1 MKKAILSLVSL
12 FAFTMSHAQ
21 NEAPT
26 AVVKVE
32 NDYKPEIVQVSKR
45 GFTPTIEN
53 GTEITPLELKFSKGS
68 TPFDSFTSE
77 RNIKELLPKQE
88 SPTPGYARL
97 GYGTDNGVDAK
108 LAYRL
113 NTGNNGTMRM
123 LAALDGFNT
132 NVEGQYHEW
141 KSRMYRTLLDADY
154 THEFEYLTLN
164 VVGNFIGKVF
174 NYQKTGDAY
183 FHTDK
188 QDCKNY
194 TLSTT
199 GIGKLTGPF
208 SYSFNA
214 GYTQNRRGYSDNQE
228 RYIAQHRVNFGGN
241 IAYEIYDMEL
251 RKIGAE
257 VNFDTYMYNSRLRN
271 ADYGYSNF
279 LSADINPFLD
289 FNFGEW
295 KLRLGTKINL
305 RTNGGAA
312 FAIAPN
318 IKVDGAFA
326 KNVSLYASITGGRV
340 NNGFEQMDAVSPYWN
355 FISKYSHQL
364 KPTYKVAD
372 FTAGSRVSVGN
383 LSMDFHAG
391 YAYTK
396 DDVLQAPFYSTILN
410 QQALLYVDLI
420 QQNTHNIYVGTR
432 AGYDILGWIRVA
444 ATARYDFWNCD
455 NKNLLVMKPQL
466 YAGIEA
472 EAEPMKNMT
481 VKANYSITRYT
492 AGNKDTRIGNRY
504 DLNARVNYRI
514 NDMFSV
520 YAQGENLLDCNNYEY
535 TAYITRGIRGMLGA
549 TVNF

>member
-1 MKKAILSLVSL
+1 
-12 FAFTMSHAQ
+12 
-21 NEAPT
+21 
-26 AVVKVE
+26 
-32 NDYKPEIVQVSKR
+32 
-45 GFTPTIEN
+45 
-53 GTEITPLELKFSKGS
+53 
-68 TPFDSFTSE
+68 
-77 RNIKELLPKQE
+77 
-88 SPTPGYARL
+88 
-97 GYGTDNGVDAK
+97 
-108 LAYRL
+108 
-113 NTGNNGTMRM
+113 
-123 LAALDGFNT
+123 
-132 NVEGQYHEW
+132 
-141 KSRMYRTLLDADY
+141 
-154 THEFEYLTLN
+154 
-164 VVGNFIGKVF
+164 
-174 NYQKTGDAY
+174 
-183 FHTDK
+183 
-188 QDCKNY
+188 
-194 TLSTT
+194 
-199 GIGKLTGPF
+199 
-208 SYSFNA
+208 
-214 GYTQNRRGYSDNQE
+214 
-228 RYIAQHRVNFGGN
+228 
-241 IAYEIYDMEL
+241 
-251 RKIGAE
+251 
-257 VNFDTYMYNSRLRN
+257 MYNSRLRN

-396 DDVLQAPFYSTILN
+396 DDVLQAPFYSAILN

-504 DLNARVNYRI
+504 ELISGVENNAQVVVAGQSLLANGIEVNVI
-514 NDMFSV
+514 
-520 YAQGENLLDCNNYEY
+520 E
-535 TAYITRGIRGMLGA
+535 
-549 TVNF
+549 